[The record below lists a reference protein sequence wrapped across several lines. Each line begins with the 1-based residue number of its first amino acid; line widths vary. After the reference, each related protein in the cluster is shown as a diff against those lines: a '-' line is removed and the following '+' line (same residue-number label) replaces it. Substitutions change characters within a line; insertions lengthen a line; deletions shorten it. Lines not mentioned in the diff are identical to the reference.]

1 MRNVNLPKT
10 AVFIRCD
17 AWGGSASEF
26 EPAWLV
32 SARAM
37 RDRPFAIQA
46 WIPKYAACYDKI
58 PPQCLFW
65 KKPSPGE
72 AHYPL
77 HKLQMWECLSGSVE
91 CWTKRQLIDVPML
104 INMGKGEKPATGHYW
119 FTLDYLPEGQAA
131 GLIDVGDTE
140 LLEEHKEANFV
151 KLTNGQVAI
160 YPNNRLKWM
169 PLSLTPKGA
178 ASSVPGWEVA
188 SNAQWDEWW
197 DDSSEILGDSSW
209 AY

>member
-10 AVFIRCD
+10 AVLIRCD
-17 AWGGSASEF
+17 AWGGKPSEF

-37 RDRPFAIQA
+37 RDRPFAFQA
-46 WIPKYAACYDKI
+46 WITKYAACYDKI

-65 KKPSPGE
+65 KKPSPE
-72 AHYPL
+72 EVHYPL

-104 INMGKGEKPATGHYW
+104 VNMGKGEKPAAGHYW
-119 FTLDYLPEGQAA
+119 FTLDYLPEGQSL
-131 GLIDVGDTE
+131 GMVDIGDTE

-151 KLTNGQVAI
+151 KLLNGQVAI

-178 ASSVPGWEVA
+178 AHLVPEWQVA
-188 SNAQWDEWW
+188 SNAQWDDWW
-197 DDSSEILGDSSW
+197 DDSTEILGDSGW